1 MKTLRLTAW
10 VLGATF
16 VGELLANP
24 VPVEVLLPP
33 NPPSTPHALV
43 IAGNGVFYGFTGP
56 GENSGTRG
64 FFRCSLD
71 GQFTSIPVSNLFP
84 DLSKAFLGRDGNIYG
99 FADFDGRAP
108 TDALVRVTLEGAL
121 TTVFDFRPIGNLQ
134 PVSVFQVAN
143 GDFYVLSSTGGANN
157 SGVVLRLT
165 TSGAASTVFDF
176 PANNRATTL
185 VPAGDGNFY
194 GVVWV
199 NPSSASRTDYVFR
212 LSPGGAFTIIH
223 NFDSVSEGHAL
234 DNSLAV
240 GPDGAL
246 YGLSSHGSVQIGLFR
261 VTLTGDMAA
270 FSNDIGLNGLGDFVL
285 APDGNFYAA
294 RRSVYDGNGT
304 FSPGSILRI
313 STNGTFAVVHQ
324 FQSGEP
330 SGRHP
335 SDLVLAPEGNIY
347 GDSYDGGGGG
357 GGTIF
362 RLSTATGEVAPLHS
376 FSLQIGEPSALTEGP
391 DGNLYGSVKYG
402 GLHVAGYIFRVK
414 PAGVV
419 EKVVDF
425 AGSNGANPVG
435 KLLLASDGNL
445 YGTTESG
452 GTGAKG
458 TVFRL
463 TAAGVLSPL
472 FSFDSS
478 GAQGRLP
485 RTRLTEGTD
494 GKLYGIAQFGGTS
507 DVGTVFRISK
517 SGAFELLNSFPSNH
531 HNTVTPLTL
540 AQDGNFY
547 CVTTANLLP
556 AAILRVSPEGII
568 TEVTKIKDGS
578 PSVNFDTT
586 LVAAPDGSLY
596 CVLTSYQKD
605 DSVLRCTLDGKL
617 TVVAK
622 FPYFSLRTD
631 ITLGTDGNLY
641 LGRYSAPAGNLA
653 RLTSDGISTA
663 IATFPFQPG
672 PSRGLTQSS
681 DGRFY
686 GVGATDLFHGS
697 VFRAELL
704 APTITSVGKIAGSSA
719 ADYDVIGT
727 SFSNV
732 SRVTFGGVPATN
744 FTVVSRTEITATAP
758 AGADT
763 SAISV
768 TTPAGV
774 ATFPAGAVPPAAILN
789 LSTRCRVDPGE
800 DAMIGGFIL
809 QGPGSKKL
817 LIRGLGPSL
826 AAAGI
831 KDSLA
836 NPTLE
841 LHDAAGKVIAA
852 NDDWTASADQQDIA
866 ATGIPPTQ
874 SRESAILQTLPPG
887 TYTAVLQ
894 GVSQSSGVAL
904 VEIYDLSPASGR
916 IANISTRSHVH
927 SGDDVM
933 IGGFILVGDAPG
945 SVLLRAIGP
954 SLAQTNPPIVNALA
968 NPQIE
973 VRDNDGNIVG
983 TNDDWQD
990 SPQAADTQNSGLAP
1004 RDPAEATLKATL
1016 VPGNYTA
1023 IVRGVSDTEGIG
1035 LVEIYKLD

>member
-1 MKTLRLTAW
+1 MKTLRIAAC

-24 VPVEVLLPP
+24 VPVEVLVPP
-33 NPPSTPHALV
+33 SPPSTPHALV
-43 IAGNGVFYGFTGP
+43 MAGNGVFYGFTGP
-56 GENSGTRG
+56 GDNAGTRG

-108 TDALVRVTLEGAL
+108 TDALVRVTLDGAL

-134 PVSVFQVAN
+134 SVSVFQVAN

-157 SGVVLRLT
+157 SGVVLRV
-165 TSGAASTVFDF
+165 TSNGAASTVFDF
-176 PANNRATTL
+176 PANNKATTL

-199 NPSSASRTDYVFR
+199 TSSSGAGADYVFR
-212 LSPGGAFTIIH
+212 LSPGGALTIIH
-223 NFDSVSEGHAL
+223 NFDFASEGYPL

-246 YGLSSHGSVQIGLFR
+246 YGLSSHGSVKVGLFR

-270 FSNDIGLNGLGDFVL
+270 FSNDIGLDGLGDFVL

-294 RRSVYDGNGT
+294 RRSVYDGKGS

-330 SGRHP
+330 SGPHP
-335 SDLVLAPEGNIY
+335 SDLVLAPDGNIY
-347 GDSYDGGGGG
+347 GDSYDGGAGS

-362 RLSTATGEVAPLHS
+362 RLSIATGEVAPIHS
-376 FSLQIGEPSALTEGP
+376 LSLQIGETSALTEGP

-402 GLHVAGYIFRVK
+402 GLHVAGYIFRIK

-452 GTGAKG
+452 GIGAKG

-463 TAAGVLSPL
+463 TPAGVLTSL

-517 SGAFELLNSFPSNH
+517 SGAFESLNSFPSNH
-531 HNTVTPLTL
+531 HNTVTPLSL

-556 AAILRVSPEGII
+556 AAILRVSPEGMI

-596 CVLTSYQKD
+596 CILTSFQKD
-605 DSVLRCTLDGKL
+605 DSVFRCTLDGKL

-622 FPYFSLRTD
+622 FPYLSLRTD

-641 LGRYSAPAGNLA
+641 LGRYSALGFGQLE
-653 RLTSDGISTA
+653 RLTIDGISTA
-663 IATFPFQPG
+663 IATFPLQPG
-672 PSRGLTQSS
+672 PSRALTESS

-686 GVGATDLFHGS
+686 GVGAIDLFHGG

-704 APTITSVGKIAGSSA
+704 APKITSAGSRA

-744 FTVVSRTEITATAP
+744 VTVVSRTEITATAP
-758 AGADT
+758 AGSNT
-763 SAISV
+763 SAVSV

-789 LSTRCRVDPGE
+789 LSTRGRVDPGD
-800 DAMIGGFIL
+800 DALIGGFIL

-831 KDSLA
+831 KDVLA
-836 NPTLE
+836 DPTLE
-841 LHDAAGKVIAA
+841 LHDASGKAIAT
-852 NDDWTASADQQDIA
+852 NDDWTASADQQAIA
-866 ATGIPPTQ
+866 TTGIAPTQ

-927 SGDDVM
+927 TGDDVM

-973 VRDNDGNIVG
+973 VRDNDGNLVG

-990 SPQAADTQNSGLAP
+990 SPQATDTQNSGLAP

-1023 IVRGVSDTEGIG
+1023 IVRGVNNTEGIG